1 MSEPAGRRR
10 RPGAGLIV
18 ATIAL
23 VAAVGGTSYAQTAIN
38 GADIRNKS
46 ISGQKLKNQS
56 VGTAQLRNL
65 GVQSRDIQ
73 SGAITVSKLRTG
85 AVTAPKIARGA
96 IGTAAIANDSIT
108 RADLQAAAQ
117 VPAVVVR
124 TSAVAGAA
132 AGSLGQASAGC
143 NAGETLIGGGGG
155 IVSAP
160 VAGAALQASRPEPA
174 PGTAT
179 PARWLVIMSNGTTG
193 SIEFQAYALCATTS

>member
-1 MSEPAGRRR
+1 M
-10 RPGAGLIV
+10 IV

-23 VAAVGGTSYAQTAIN
+23 IAAVAGTTYAQTAIN

-46 ISGQKLKNQS
+46 IPGQKLKNQS

-73 SGAITVSKLRTG
+73 SGAVNVSKLRSG

-96 IGTAAIANDSIT
+96 VGTAAIANNSVA

-117 VPAVVVR
+117 VPNAVVR

-132 AGSLGQASAGC
+132 TGTLGQASASC

-160 VAGAALQASRPEPA
+160 VAGAALQASRPELA

-179 PARWLVIMSNGTTG
+179 PSRWLVIMSNGSAGT
-193 SIEFQAYALCATTS
+193 IEFQAYAVCATTS